1 MTQDAIRKNN
11 EQYWNLNAD
20 HWFGTTAL
28 PNYAP
33 QFVTETDLALFGD
46 VSGKKMLEI
55 GCGSGHSIKYHADC
69 NAGELWGL
77 DISRSQIEN
86 AKRYL
91 SAFGYSPKLIC
102 SPMEEECGIPTEYF
116 DIAYSIYA
124 IGWTT
129 DLDQT
134 FEKIASY
141 LKPDG
146 VFIFSWKHPIHF
158 CTAVKE
164 NQVVFEKCY
173 FDESWFVQHVDDGDV
188 LLCNRKISTYVNALA
203 KAGFCIE
210 QMIEQTDAETMTLTG
225 EMQDKYKK
233 AQKHPLSFV
242 FKARKMK

>member
-1 MTQDAIRKNN
+1 MLR
-11 EQYWNLNAD
+11 NLSRRRLSPCLVMC
-20 HWFGTTAL
+20 G
-28 PNYAP
+28 
-33 QFVTETDLALFGD
+33 

-55 GCGSGHSIKYHADC
+55 GCGSGHSIKYHADR

-77 DISRSQIEN
+77 DISHSQIEN

-91 SAFGYSPKLIC
+91 SAFGYSPKLIS

-124 IGWTT
+124 IGWTI
-129 DLDQT
+129 DLERT
-134 FEKIASY
+134 VERIASY

-146 VFIFSWKHPIHF
+146 VFIFRWKHPIHF

-173 FDESWFVQHVDDGDV
+173 FDESWFVHHVDDGDV
-188 LLCNRKISTYVNALA
+188 LLCNRKISTYANALA

-210 QMIEQTDAETMTLTG
+210 QIIEQTDAETMTLTG

-233 AQKHPLSFV
+233 AQKYPLSFV
-242 FKARKMK
+242 FKARKIR